1 MTPPAIFLT
10 LSVSCAF
17 LKRSY
22 LRVPSENFFFLTAV
36 ASPPP
41 FIKLPR
47 KEAMTGSV
55 GRAQEY
61 LCRRRRLLQRI
72 VVSPSEAEHLVCED
86 WDQMAYYALENTNG
100 RFTCS
105 WPLALGVHP
114 GQFITDTPTFQL
126 VLSSRI
132 LQIWTSPVLYLSI
145 SILILISPV
154 PHFTISLCPF

>member
-1 MTPPAIFLT
+1 MTHPAIFLT

-47 KEAMTGSV
+47 KEAMIGARVLVPSS
-55 GRAQEY
+55 E
-61 LCRRRRLLQRI
+61 I
-72 VVSPSEAEHLVCED
+72 VAMNCGLAIRGEHLVCED
-86 WDQMAYYALENTNG
+86 WDQMAYCALENTNG

-105 WPLALGVHP
+105 SPLALGVNEFTVSNKLKHVSVGP
-114 GQFITDTPTFQL
+114 PTYNGGNFGL
-126 VLSSRI
+126 VSLSCCARYHASTI
-132 LQIWTSPVLYLSI
+132 LRSSPF
-145 SILILISPV
+145 LILFRRSA
-154 PHFTISLCPF
+154 